1 MISYI
6 AGILI
11 IALILGLAVL
21 IFRRVVRLLQS
32 ETTSR
37 LMQ

>member
-21 IFRRVVRLLQS
+21 ILRRVVRLLQS